1 MGTWL
6 RSFIQALPVM
16 FFDWMALDGQPCH
29 AYGGQQRHVSLK
41 ESPEIAFEVRLC
53 TKNRW
58 HSDSHAYEFVK
69 FPYTY
74 PKEV

>member
-6 RSFIQALPVM
+6 RSFFQALPVM

-29 AYGGQQRHVSLK
+29 AFGGVVEHTKL
-41 ESPEIAFEVRLC
+41 PAPPAFRVRVC

-58 HSDSHAYEFVK
+58 HTDSHAYEFVE

-74 PKEV
+74 PKEA

>member
-1 MGTWL
+1 
-6 RSFIQALPVM
+6 M
-16 FFDWMALDGQPCH
+16 FFDWMALDGQKCFS
-29 AYGGQQRHVSLK
+29 YGGEVRHVKL
-41 ESPEIAFEVRLC
+41 PLQPAYEVRVC

-74 PKEV
+74 PKEG

>member
-6 RSFIQALPVM
+6 RSFFQALPVM

-29 AYGGQQRHVSLK
+29 AYGGQVRHAKL
-41 ESPEIAFEVRLC
+41 PEPPAMEVRVC

-58 HSDSHAYEFVK
+58 HTDSHAYEFVK

-74 PKEV
+74 PKED